1 MRRTMRQIVFG
12 VIAGIGVSCVE
23 PFAPPAGTYPFEAPL
38 AYQAAW
44 DSVEACSGLRG
55 DLARVQWYAVPQ
67 TTFYVGKTETF
78 GAWTPP
84 HTIYVAEWA
93 KDDSLGLYLTVRHE
107 MLHDLLGGGSEGEAH
122 PPVFRT
128 CRLMLS

>member
-1 MRRTMRQIVFG
+1 MPCRYLVLGLFACVG
-12 VIAGIGVSCVE
+12 LSCADG
-23 PFAPPAGTYPFEAPL
+23 FAPPSGTYLFDAPP

-44 DSVEACSGLRG
+44 DSVEACSGLSG
-55 DLARVQWYAVPQ
+55 DLARVRWYAVPQ
-67 TTFYVGKTETF
+67 DAFYVGKTLTF

-93 KDDSLGLYLTVRHE
+93 KDDSLGHYLTVRHE
-107 MLHDLLGGGSEGEAH
+107 MLHDLLGGGGEGQAH

-128 CRLMLS
+128 CGLMIS